1 MSVGSRAQTRRRLLR
16 RGALIAGLLV
26 LLALVFLVSGHW
38 LLGVVLGA
46 AAAVAILVLLQVRTV
61 R

>member
-1 MSVGSRAQTRRRLLR
+1 MSVGGRAQERRRLLR

-26 LLALVFLVSGHW
+26 LLALVFLLSGHW
-38 LLGVVLGA
+38 VLGVLIGAVAVL
-46 AAAVAILVLLQVRTV
+46 AILVLLQVRTV